1 MSLSDPKDYILKSS
15 YVLQPEKA
23 VKTLETE
30 AHGCLIIFLFLVS
43 KMPPGQSVIAWQMHL
58 ASREAGGMG
67 TEHFRSRCWIGLEA
81 RNGTMEDVRS
91 LTFLSYVGK
100 PPSYRSAQAPAS
112 LSANWMRTTS
122 LCSVCLTSNCSFF
135 LTPSYGLSHIGFGS
149 TTSIACSQLFKDGER
164 WGPSRKLCWPSDKWV
179 HWHSVHSGTNTVIGE
194 TRVWG
199 SRKGGSVW
207 LGLALTG

>member
-1 MSLSDPKDYILKSS
+1 M
-15 YVLQPEKA
+15 
-23 VKTLETE
+23 ETE

-43 KMPPGQSVIAWQMHL
+43 KMPPGQSVIAWPVSHSL
-58 ASREAGGMG
+58 ADALSLQRSRWND

-149 TTSIACSQLFKDGER
+149 TTSIALQR
-164 WGPSRKLCWPSDKWV
+164 WGA
-179 HWHSVHSGTNTVIGE
+179 
-194 TRVWG
+194 
-199 SRKGGSVW
+199 
-207 LGLALTG
+207 LGAFQKAVLALRQMSSLAFCTQWHEHSNR